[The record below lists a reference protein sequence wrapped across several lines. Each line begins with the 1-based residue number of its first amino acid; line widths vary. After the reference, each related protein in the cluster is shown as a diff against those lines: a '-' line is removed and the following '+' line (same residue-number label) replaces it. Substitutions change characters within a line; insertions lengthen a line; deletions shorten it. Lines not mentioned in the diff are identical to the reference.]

1 MLPLVIFDLDG
12 TIIGKTGQVEDCVW
26 NAVEQA
32 KAKGMRFSVCT
43 GRPNLGVAK
52 RVAERLGPNNPHI
65 FQNGAHIAL
74 SSGDSLELSALKSSS
89 TLELI
94 SFARAK
100 GLVLELYTP
109 GTLFV
114 ERRTNIS
121 EAHAKM
127 IGVQAIVRDLEDVL
141 ASEPIIRAQWVIPTE
156 ALELALSAQ
165 PAGTRCAVAT
175 ASAQPGTYFVSITKE
190 GVNKG
195 SAVESLCKHLKLS
208 PTQVMAVGDS
218 VGDKPMLDVVAF
230 PRVMANAPEEL
241 LKAYPRSEFDVDD
254 CGVVDLIA
262 EALGLS
268 PKASSEG

>member
-1 MLPLVIFDLDG
+1 MLPLVILDLDG
-12 TIIGKTGQVEDCVW
+12 TIIGKTGQVETCVW
-26 NAVEQA
+26 DAVDSA

-94 SFARAK
+94 TFARAK

-114 ERRTNIS
+114 ERRTPIS

-127 IGVQAIVRDLEDVL
+127 IGVQAIVRDLEEVL
-141 ASEPIIRAQWVIPTE
+141 ANEPIIRAQWVIPTE

-165 PAGTRCAVAT
+165 PAGTQCAVAT
-175 ASAQPGTYFVSITKE
+175 ASAQVGTYFVSITKE

-195 SAVESLCKHLKLS
+195 SAVQSLCKHLKLS
-208 PTQVMAVGDS
+208 SDHVMAVGDS
-218 VGDKPMLDVVAF
+218 VGDIPMLDAVAF
-230 PRVMANAPEEL
+230 PRVMANSPEDLLTAYLSSDYSVDQCGIVEL
-241 LKAYPRSEFDVDD
+241 
-254 CGVVDLIA
+254 IN
-262 EALGLS
+262 EALELS
-268 PKASSEG
+268 PKPSDQ